1 MKRNEQDIAMVLNRR
16 TVAIHEPKV
25 KVDLTKYIEE
35 HVFAFDEV
43 FDCDASNEDVYK
55 RTAQPLVE
63 YIFTGGKATCF
74 A

>member
-1 MKRNEQDIAMVLNRR
+1 M
-16 TVAIHEPKV
+16 
-25 KVDLTKYIEE
+25 DLTKYIEE

-43 FDCDASNEDVYK
+43 FDSESTNEDVYR

>member
-1 MKRNEQDIAMVLNRR
+1 MSSLYSFIVCYHRVR
-16 TVAIHEPKV
+16 
-25 KVDLTKYIEE
+25 VDLTKYIEE
-35 HVFAFDEV
+35 HVFNFDEV
-43 FDCDASNEDVYK
+43 FDADCSNEDVYR